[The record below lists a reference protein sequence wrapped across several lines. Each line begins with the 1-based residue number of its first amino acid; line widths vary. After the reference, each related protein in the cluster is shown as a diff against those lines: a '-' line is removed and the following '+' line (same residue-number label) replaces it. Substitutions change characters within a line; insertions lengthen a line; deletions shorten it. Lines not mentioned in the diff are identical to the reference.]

1 MKGSFVS
8 ALALAALMLASP
20 LPAAAIP
27 PVAGACGTLA
37 AEAASQALVQ
47 PGDTLLV
54 GRLVFVTFPD
64 SRSGSLPSYAD
75 SMAAELTHYLETQAR
90 GRWRVDIRVI
100 KRTND
105 STRAWLAPQAAATY
119 AAGGLVNYRTANR
132 EVCAAISAARA
143 DVWRDVDQVWII
155 HDQCA
160 FQCTDNSSRA
170 SCEDTCPYGGIA
182 TIGTGDPDVPGLIGG
197 GTTQR
202 VFVNAGDVRNHQ
214 IQLSFAVHEFGHRL
228 MSTGHTPGSD
238 APDSLW
244 TNFGRYDVMR
254 SGVNGSFAR
263 EEGLVPY
270 AAMHLARWGWLD
282 RVVIDRDTRGVR
294 LPDVNGPRG
303 VLVEIATR
311 SPRQVFALAHYAGE
325 TPFDARY
332 GAPGLLLWHIVRE
345 AAAGF
350 ETHWDVECAGGRYT
364 NGVPDPA
371 NGRDGLEAAPFAL
384 GLPGDLFG
392 ARAGVAFGAWTN
404 PSSRLHERDDAYA
417 PETAW
422 SGVTLENLRTDPTN
436 GDLIV
441 DLWLTPAQEVL
452 GPAAGEQFAAGEP
465 VPIRWQP
472 RASAGGVD
480 VDLQASVDGGATW
493 STIAAHQPNSG
504 AWDWHPTAGASAA
517 RVRVVS
523 RDSSGV
529 TGASVSEAFAIEAR
543 VAPLPA
549 AVAFANPT
557 PNPSA
562 EAVLFAFE
570 LPAAS
575 RVHIEVRDAAGR
587 LVRTLVDAPFAA
599 GSASTSWDGRD
610 AQGTRVSPGLYFVRC
625 EAGGR
630 SFTRRVV
637 RFSGR

>member
-1 MKGSFVS
+1 MKGSSAS
-8 ALALAALMLASP
+8 ALVLAVLLLASHS
-20 LPAAAIP
+20 PAAAGAP
-27 PVAGACGTLA
+27 AAGACGTLA
-37 AEAASQALVQ
+37 AEAASQAQVL

-64 SRSGSLPSYAD
+64 SRSGALPAYAD
-75 SMAAELTHYLETQAR
+75 SMAVELTRYLETQAR

-100 KRTND
+100 KRGDD
-105 STRAWLAPQAAATY
+105 STHAWLAPRTAETY
-119 AAGGLVNYRTANR
+119 AAGGLVNFKTANR
-132 EVCAAISAARA
+132 EVCTAISAAQA
-143 DVWRDVDQVWII
+143 DVWRDVDQVWIV
-155 HDQCA
+155 HDQCT
-160 FQCTDNSSRA
+160 FKCTDNTSRA

-182 TIGTGDPDVPGLIGG
+182 TIGVGDPDVPGLIGG

-202 VFVNAGDVRNHQ
+202 MFVNAGDVRNHQ

-228 MSTGHTPGSD
+228 VSTGHTPGSD

-282 RVVIDRDTRGVR
+282 RVVIDRDTPGVR
-294 LPDVNGPRG
+294 VPDLQGPRG
-303 VLVEIATR
+303 VVVEIATR
-311 SPRQVFALAHYAGE
+311 SLRQVFALAHYAGE
-325 TPFDARY
+325 TSFDARY
-332 GAPGLLLWHIVRE
+332 GAPGLLLWHIVRQ
-345 AAAGF
+345 AAAGSD
-350 ETHWDVECAGGRYT
+350 THWDVECAGGRYS

-371 NGRDGLEAAPFAL
+371 NGRDVLEATSLAL
-384 GLPGDLFG
+384 GQPGDLFG
-392 ARAGVAFGAWTN
+392 PRAGVAFGAWTN

-422 SGVTLENLRTDPTN
+422 SGVTLENLRTDPAN
-436 GDLIV
+436 GDLVV
-441 DLWLTPAQEVL
+441 DVWLTPAQQLL
-452 GPAAGEQFAAGEP
+452 GPSAGEYFAVSTP

-472 RASAGGVD
+472 RGSAGVVD
-480 VDLQASVDGGATW
+480 VDIQASVNDGATW
-493 STIAAHQPNSG
+493 STVAEHQPNSG
-504 AWDWHPTAGASAA
+504 AWDWHPTVGASAA

-523 RDSSGV
+523 RDSTGV
-529 TGASVSEAFAIEAR
+529 TGASTSEAFAIEAR
-543 VAPLPA
+543 VVPLPA
-549 AVAFANPT
+549 VVAFANPT

-562 EAVLFAFE
+562 EAVVFAFE
-570 LPAAS
+570 LPVAS
-575 RVHIEVRDAAGR
+575 RVHVGVRDAAGR

-610 AQGTRVSPGLYFVRC
+610 AEGGRVRPGIYFVRC

-637 RFSGR
+637 RLSGW